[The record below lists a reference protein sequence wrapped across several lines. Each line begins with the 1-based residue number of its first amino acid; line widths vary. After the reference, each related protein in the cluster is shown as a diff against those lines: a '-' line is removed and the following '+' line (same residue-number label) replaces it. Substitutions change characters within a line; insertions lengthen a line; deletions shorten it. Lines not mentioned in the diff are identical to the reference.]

1 MILALIL
8 GSMLVVACCEFL
20 RPRRR
25 HQFSALRRR
34 CANLG
39 LWIANL
45 LLGQF
50 LISPVLNSSAAA
62 HVAEGALRS
71 PASAIAEAGVTSLVG
86 FLLLDAL
93 QYATHRFEHAVP
105 LFWRFHALHHSDPDV
120 DVSTAVRH
128 HPLEYVSAS
137 AAYWFGATMLG
148 IPNYVVCGY
157 GIGMF
162 VAAAIQHGNIR
173 LPEGVERWLR
183 PVVMTT
189 DLHLVHHL
197 AAHDRKSANYG
208 AVLSVWDRLFGTF
221 VQLGR
226 PGQEAIVFGVR
237 GLSRSDCVKPSAMLL
252 TPWLI
257 AP

>member
-8 GSMLVVACCEFL
+8 GSTLVVACYELL

-34 CANLG
+34 CGNLA
-39 LWIANL
+39 LWIVNL
-45 LLGQF
+45 LLGEF
-50 LISPVLNSSAAA
+50 LISPVLHSSAA
-62 HVAEGALRS
+62 HVAEGALLS
-71 PASAIAEAGVTSLVG
+71 QALAIADIGVTSLFG

-93 QYATHRFEHAVP
+93 QYAMHRFEHAVP
-105 LFWRFHALHHSDPDV
+105 LFWRFHALHHSDLDV
-120 DVSTAVRH
+120 DFSTAVRH

-137 AAYWFGATMLG
+137 AVYCFGAAMLG
-148 IPNYVVCGY
+148 IPDYVVCGY

-162 VAAAIQHGNIR
+162 VAEVIQHGNIR

-189 DLHLVHHL
+189 DLHLVHHS
-197 AAHDRKSANYG
+197 AAHGRKGANYG

-237 GLSRSDCVKPSAMLL
+237 GLSGSDCVKPFAMLL